1 MVQKGYR
8 DVPYHN
14 WSHAFAVSHFCY
26 LLCRIDK
33 VKACLNELDRLSLLV
48 ACLCHDID
56 HRGTTNAFQLQSK
69 TPLAQ
74 LYSSEG
80 SVLERHHFA
89 QTVTILGMDECNI
102 FETLTRQQYSLVLDN
117 IREVILA
124 TDIQAHMRKVQRIR
138 GMVDAGYDDS
148 SADHRYL
155 FMCLLM
161 TACDLSDQS
170 KDFRNSKAIA
180 VSAGRVWLRTG

>member
-14 WSHAFAVSHFCY
+14 WSHAFAVGHFCY
-26 LLCRIDK
+26 MLIGMQD
-33 VKACLNELDRLSLLV
+33 VKNALTDLERFSLLV

-56 HRGTTNAFQLQSK
+56 HRGTTNAFQLQSVSDSQNNACLAFIAILKK

-102 FETLTRQQYSLVLDN
+102 FEQLTRAQYQQVLDN
-117 IREVILA
+117 IREIILA
-124 TDIQAHMRKVQRIR
+124 TDIAAHLRKVKRIEN
-138 GMVDAGYDDS
+138 MVKGKNDS
-148 SADHRYL
+148 
-155 FMCLLM
+155 C
-161 TACDLSDQS
+161 
-170 KDFRNSKAIA
+170 
-180 VSAGRVWLRTG
+180 